1 MRLRKLSAF
10 FLGLALSASAAFG
23 RDDVTIPSLPYR
35 PPAKSEIVARFM
47 SATLANKALTAD
59 QRKLVVQEL
68 AGGKA
73 GDDEYVLTK
82 AMTALYPD
90 LGKAL
95 SLFAD
100 EETDQ
105 AIAKLTAL
113 AKSEDAYL
121 AAHAEFYL
129 ARAHMTTENYESAI
143 VLLDKLAGPAKFDK
157 TLHAGEALFYKGIC
171 QDKLLDRNDAIVSLA
186 TYLRQN
192 PDAPERLWV
201 AASHRVEELKFLV
214 EGSLFDVTERMEFSR
229 RHLDLKWSG
238 DPTQKEQ
245 GNIIAMLEKLIKEA
259 EDKENSGGGGGG
271 GGGGGQGQG
280 QGNGPRNNNPS
291 SPAQNSQA
299 PEGASEAGALHRVN
313 RGNAADTWGDAKKK
327 EKQEVI
333 KAFQAKF
340 PSRYRQAVEEYYR
353 RLQEGPED

>member
-1 MRLRKLSAF
+1 MRLRKLAAF
-10 FLGLALSASAAFG
+10 FLGLSLSASAAFG

-35 PPAKSEIVARFM
+35 PPAKAEVVARFM
-47 SATLANKALTAD
+47 SATLANPALTAE
-59 QRKLVVQEL
+59 QRKAVVQEL
-68 AGGKA
+68 AGAKTGE
-73 GDDEYVLTK
+73 DDFAMTK
-82 AMTALYPD
+82 ALTNLYPAF
-90 LGKAL
+90 GK
-95 SLFAD
+95 SLAAFAD
-100 EETDQ
+100 EEFDK
-105 AIAKLTAL
+105 AIPSLMEL
-113 AKSEDAYL
+113 AKSPDAYL

-129 ARAHMTTENYESAI
+129 ARAYMTQENFEAAI
-143 VLLDKLAGPAKFDK
+143 ALFDKLAGPAKFDK
-157 TLHAGEALFYKGIC
+157 TLSAGEALFYKGIC

-214 EGSLFDVTERMEFSR
+214 EGSLFDVTERMDFSR

-259 EDKENSGGGGGG
+259 EEKENQGGGGG

-280 QGNGPRNNNPS
+280 QANGPRNNNPS

-299 PEGASEAGALHRVN
+299 PEGSSEAGALHRVN
-313 RGNAADTWGDAKKK
+313 RGNAADTWGDPKKK
-327 EKQEVI
+327 EKAEVI